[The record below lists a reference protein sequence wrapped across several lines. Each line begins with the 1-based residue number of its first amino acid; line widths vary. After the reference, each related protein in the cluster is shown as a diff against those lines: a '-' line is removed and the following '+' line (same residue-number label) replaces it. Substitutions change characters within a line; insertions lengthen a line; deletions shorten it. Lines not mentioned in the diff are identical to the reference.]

1 VVAGCERLEDEV
13 NGREHRES
21 RRVPA
26 QALQEE
32 LALMHRLPLEPYT
45 AALGETRGVRSN
57 QTIRFG
63 SVPYSLPKAWV
74 DQEVWCRVEGEELV
88 VVGRDEVGLR
98 EIVRHQLSVPGTPQ
112 ILEEHYPDHPNGR
125 GVLQPRRRPQ
135 TETERD
141 FLALGEGAEVWLTTA
156 AATGV
161 TRIRAKMGRAIEL
174 ARLLGNARIN
184 EALERAARAGRFG
197 ENDLASI
204 LEHRG
209 EGSST
214 IADQSFSAQRGT
226 KAWEVIGR

>member
-1 VVAGCERLEDEV
+1 
-13 NGREHRES
+13 
-21 RRVPA
+21 
-26 QALQEE
+26 
-32 LALMHRLPLEPYT
+32 
-45 AALGETRGVRSN
+45 VRSN

-98 EIVRHQLSVPGTPQ
+98 EIVRHQLSVPGKPQ
-112 ILEEHYPDHPNGR
+112 ILDEHYPDHPNGR
-125 GVLQPRRRPQ
+125 GVLQPTPRPQ